1 MRTPPEPRTTRTDR
15 TASTP
20 PASPTS
26 RTTRMALTALL
37 AAAALAVTAVGCG
50 SAAEEAGGG
59 SPAGDGGGGGGG
71 VTVTHLK
78 GSTTLKAPAKKVVAL
93 EWTYAEDLL
102 ALGVSPAGVADVEGY
117 GQWVTGGPRFGTG
130 VRDVGTRQAPSL
142 ETIKALKPDLI
153 ITSRVRSEANYAQ
166 LDKIAPTL
174 MFDPYSTDSE
184 YEEMRATLK
193 TIGTAVGRPEAA
205 DTALKDLDAKIG
217 AAKRK
222 LDAAKKGG
230 TEVTVAR
237 GYTTD
242 GAAVVEVLTG
252 STIPGGL
259 LPRLGLRNAW
269 QGQADAYGMSKVD
282 IEGLKPVEKSSL
294 VYVAARNDDV
304 FAGSLPKNALWRNL
318 DFAKN
323 DRVHALDPGTWFFGG
338 PYSTAQVADE
348 IADAL
353 TS

>member
-1 MRTPPEPRTTRTDR
+1 MRTPPRAARIT
-15 TASTP
+15 
-20 PASPTS
+20 
-26 RTTRMALTALL
+26 LTALL

-59 SPAGDGGGGGGG
+59 SPTKGSGGGKDGGA

-78 GSTTLKAPAKKVVAL
+78 GSTTLDRPAAKVVAL

-102 ALGVSPAGVADVEGY
+102 ALGVSPAGVADVKGY
-117 GQWVTGGPRFGTG
+117 GQWVTGGPRFGKD
-130 VRDVGTRQAPSL
+130 VKDVGTRQAPSL
-142 ETIKALKPDLI
+142 ETIKVLKPDLI
-153 ITSRVRSEANYAQ
+153 ITSKVRSEANYEQ
-166 LDKIAPTL
+166 LNKIAPTL
-174 MFDPYSTDSE
+174 MFDPYATDSE

-193 TIGTAVGRPEAA
+193 KIGTAVGKADAA
-205 DTALKDLDAKIG
+205 DQALKDLDAKVD

-222 LDAAKKGG
+222 LADAGKGG
-230 TEVTVAR
+230 SAVTVAR

-242 GAAVVEVLTG
+242 GAAVVEVLTD

-259 LPRLGLRNAW
+259 LPRLGLKNAW
-269 QGQADAYGMSKVD
+269 SGKADAYGMSKVD

-294 VYVAARNDDV
+294 VYVAAKDDDV
-304 FAGSLPKNALWRNL
+304 FTGSLPKNALWQSL
-318 DFAKN
+318 DFAKGK
-323 DRVHALDPGTWFFGG
+323 RVHALDPGTWFFGG
-338 PYSTAQVADE
+338 PFSTGQVADE

>member
-1 MRTPPEPRTTRTDR
+1 MRTPPRART
-15 TASTP
+15 
-20 PASPTS
+20 
-26 RTTRMALTALL
+26 ALTALL

-59 SPAGDGGGGGGG
+59 SPTKEGDAGAGREGGG
-71 VTVTHLK
+71 VTVSHLK
-78 GSTTLKAPAKKVVAL
+78 GSTTLKQPAKKVVAL

-102 ALGVSPAGVADVEGY
+102 ALGVSPAGVADVKGY
-117 GQWVTGGPRFGTG
+117 GQWVTGGPRFGAD
-130 VRDVGTRQAPSL
+130 VKDVGTRQAPSL

-153 ITSRVRSEANYAQ
+153 VTSKVRSEANYEQ
-166 LDKIAPTL
+166 LNKIAPTL
-174 MFDPYSTDSE
+174 MFDPYSTDGE

-193 TIGTAVGRPEAA
+193 TIGTAVGKPEAA
-205 DTALKDLDAKIG
+205 DAALKDLDAKID

-222 LDAAKKGG
+222 LAAGKRNGA
-230 TEVTVAR
+230 EVTVAR

-242 GAAVVEVLTG
+242 GAAVVEVLTD

-269 QGQADAYGMSKVD
+269 KGKADAYGMSKVD

-294 VYVAARNDDV
+294 VYVAAKDDDV
-304 FAGSLPKNALWRNL
+304 FTTSLPKNALWQNL
-318 DFAKN
+318 DFAKGK
-323 DRVHALDPGTWFFGG
+323 RVHALDPGTWFFGG
-338 PYSTAQVADE
+338 PFSTAQVADE
-348 IADAL
+348 IASAL

>member
-1 MRTPPEPRTTRTDR
+1 MRTPPRART
-15 TASTP
+15 
-20 PASPTS
+20 
-26 RTTRMALTALL
+26 ALTALF

-59 SPAGDGGGGGGG
+59 SPKKDGNNGAGQEGG
-71 VTVTHLK
+71 VTVSHLK
-78 GSTTLKAPAKKVVAL
+78 GSTTLKAPATKVVAL

-102 ALGVSPAGVADVEGY
+102 ALGVSPAGVADVKGY
-117 GQWVTGGPRFGTG
+117 GQWVTGGPRFGPG
-130 VRDVGTRQAPSL
+130 VKDVGTRQAPSL

-153 ITSRVRSEANYAQ
+153 ITSKVRSEANYEQ
-166 LDKIAPTL
+166 LNKIAPTL

-193 TIGTAVGRPEAA
+193 KIGTAVGKPEAA
-205 DTALKDLDAKIG
+205 DTALKDLDAKIA
-217 AAKRK
+217 AAKQK
-222 LDAAKKGG
+222 LDAARAASNSGSAAGG

-242 GAAVVEVLTG
+242 GAAVVEVLTD

-259 LPRLGLRNAW
+259 LPRLGLKNAW
-269 QGQADAYGMSKVD
+269 KGKADAYGMSKVD

-294 VYVAARNDDV
+294 VYVAAKDDDV
-304 FAGSLPKNALWRNL
+304 FATSLPKNALWQNL

-323 DRVHALDPGTWFFGG
+323 KRVHALDPGTWFFGG
-338 PYSTAQVADE
+338 PFSTAQVADE
-348 IADAL
+348 IASAL

>member
-1 MRTPPEPRTTRTDR
+1 MRTPPRTSTAR
-15 TASTP
+15 TAHTARTGHTGRTGR
-20 PASPTS
+20 PAL
-26 RTTRMALTALL
+26 AALL
-37 AAAALAVTAVGCG
+37 AAAALAVTAAGCG

-59 SPAGDGGGGGGG
+59 SPAGDGGGGG

-78 GSTTLKAPAKKVVAL
+78 GSTTLKAPARKVVAL

-117 GQWVTGGPRFGTG
+117 GQWVTGGPRFGAD

-153 ITSRVRSEANYAQ
+153 ITSKVRSEANYAQ
-166 LDKIAPTL
+166 LNEIAPTL
-174 MFDPYSTDSE
+174 MFDPYSADGE

-205 DTALKDLDAKIG
+205 DTALKELDAKIG

-222 LDAAKKGG
+222 LDAAGEGG

-269 QGQADAYGMSKVD
+269 RGQADAYGMSKVD

-294 VYVAARNDDV
+294 LYVAARNDDV
-304 FAGSLPKNALWRNL
+304 FATALPKNALWRNL

-338 PYSTAQVADE
+338 PYSTARVADE